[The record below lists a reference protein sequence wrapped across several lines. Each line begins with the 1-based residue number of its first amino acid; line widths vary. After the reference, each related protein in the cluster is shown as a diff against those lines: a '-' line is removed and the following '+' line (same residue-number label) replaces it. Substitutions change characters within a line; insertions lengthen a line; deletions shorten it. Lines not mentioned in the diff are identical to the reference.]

1 MSDWVN
7 KPKCFQKSVKLDKS
21 SCDDGISPRDLKID
35 TETSIQKSL
44 PKVIGKSFSPGKFP
58 LKWKR
63 KKVTAVFKKGSKK
76 DYSNYH
82 PISLLSIPSKI
93 VEDLM
98 SAQINQHLIKF
109 NL

>member
-1 MSDWVN
+1 MVSAPGIL
-7 KPKCFQKSVKLDKS
+7 KLTLKHPSKKAFQKLLSWEISV
-21 SCDDGISPRDLKID
+21 
-35 TETSIQKSL
+35 EMEE
-44 PKVIGKSFSPGKFP
+44 
-58 LKWKR
+58 

-93 VEDLM
+93 VEHLM